1 MKLFCATEKHT
12 DFQNHIKDFLKAVK
26 TDMLTTV

>member
-12 DFQNHIKDFLKAVK
+12 DFQNHIKDLKAVK